1 MVVVALL
8 ELEASSFN
16 DYVAAG
22 GGRGLERALAMAP
35 EKVIEEV
42 ALSGLR
48 GRGGAGF
55 PTGRKWLA
63 VRTGT
68 GPRFVV
74 CNAAE
79 GEPAT
84 FKDRLLIRRNP
95 YRVIDGLQIAAHA
108 VGAERAYV
116 GLKETFNTEFDA
128 LSRAL
133 GDM

>member
-1 MVVVALL
+1 MALL
-8 ELEASSFN
+8 EQSASSF
-16 DYVAAG
+16 DEYVAAG

-35 EKVIEEV
+35 QQVIEEV

-63 VRTGT
+63 VRSTGT
-68 GPRFVV
+68 GPRYVV

-84 FKDRLLIRRNP
+84 FKPRATNPFHGRAHRSIARPSSLPPARGVSGSRSKRRQESSTRRP
-95 YRVIDGLQIAAHA
+95 R
-108 VGAERAYV
+108 
-116 GLKETFNTEFDA
+116 
-128 LSRAL
+128 
-133 GDM
+133 